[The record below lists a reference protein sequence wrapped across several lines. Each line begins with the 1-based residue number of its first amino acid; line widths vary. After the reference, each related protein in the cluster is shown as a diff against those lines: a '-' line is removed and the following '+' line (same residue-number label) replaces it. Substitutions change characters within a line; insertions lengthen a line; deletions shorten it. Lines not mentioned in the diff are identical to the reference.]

1 MRATAPASSPPP
13 GPLSRSPWPALGIC
27 SAGLFLAVLSTTMVS
42 VALQAIGAQLHAG
55 AARLE
60 WVVDAYV
67 LTYAA
72 LLIAGGAAGDR
83 RGRTAIF
90 QAGVALFGA
99 GSLAAALAPD
109 SGLLIA
115 ARIIQGTGPALLIPA
130 SLAIVR
136 AVFTDP
142 RQRAVAFGLW
152 STSSGVAMA
161 TGPALGGLIVEG
173 PGWRWVF
180 ALNVPLAVAVLAAAL
195 IWVPRL
201 PRSGSGPFDWAGALT
216 SATGLGLVAF
226 AVIEGQTRGWA
237 AAPVLV
243 AFAAGT
249 ALLALFTAAE
259 LRLARPGPAP
269 AAAAPATIRPA
280 VNGPAAAAPGTAG
293 AAGAAPVPPPPGQ
306 RARPE
311 PLVTVALFGRPAFA
325 LANLAA
331 LTVFFAFVGAIVY
344 FSAYFQQAQGR
355 SPMAAGLA
363 VGVPGVAYAAV
374 AAASG
379 RLVGRLGERMTLLAG
394 LVISGLAMLA
404 LCRLGPATPL
414 TAIWWN
420 FALLGGGIGL
430 CGTPMT
436 TLAMSAADGRRAG
449 MASAVLNA
457 SRQLGQVFGVA
468 VLGAL
473 VYGSL
478 PGRAAA
484 GPLDAAQR
492 LAFAAGLHH
501 ALVAAA
507 AALLGTAALIGG
519 WRGAVRHPGGKSSAA
534 RPRRRGLRRR
544 SGPPALPRGWPP
556 AAAGRGSRH

>member
-1 MRATAPASSPPP
+1 MPATAPRGGQ
-13 GPLSRSPWPALGIC
+13 GPAPASPWPVLLIC

-42 VALQAIGAQLHAG
+42 VALPAIGAQLHAG
-55 AARLE
+55 AAGLE

-72 LLIAGGAAGDR
+72 LLIAGGVAGDR
-83 RGRTAIF
+83 RGRSGIF

-99 GSLAAALAPD
+99 GSLAAALAPGT
-109 SGLLIA
+109 GLLIA
-115 ARIIQGTGPALLIPA
+115 ARIVQGTGPALLIPA

-136 AVFTDP
+136 AVFTSP

-180 ALNVPLAVAVLAAAL
+180 ALNVPLATAVLAAAL

-201 PRSGSGPFDWAGALT
+201 PRSASGPFDWAGALT
-216 SATGLGLVAF
+216 SVSGLGLLAF

-237 AAPVLV
+237 AAPVLA

-249 ALLALFTAAE
+249 ALLAAFTAAE
-259 LRLARPGPAP
+259 HRLARPGAVP
-269 AAAAPATIRPA
+269 AATRPA
-280 VNGPAAAAPGTAG
+280 ACGPAAEPGAAAGGPGARPGT
-293 AAGAAPVPPPPGQ
+293 PLPGQ

-311 PLVTVALFGRPAFA
+311 PLVTVGLFGRPAFA

-355 SPMAAGLA
+355 SPVAAGLA
-363 VGVPGVAYAAV
+363 VGVLGVAYAAV

-379 RLVGRLGERMTLLAG
+379 RLVGRFGERGTLLAG
-394 LVISGLAMLA
+394 LVLSGLAMLS
-404 LCRLGPATPL
+404 LCRLGPGTPL

-473 VYGSL
+473 VYGYL
-478 PGRAAA
+478 PGSAAA

-492 LAFAAGLHH
+492 LAFTAGLHH
-501 ALVAAA
+501 ALLAAA

-519 WRGAVRHPGGKSSAA
+519 WAA
-534 RPRRRGLRRR
+534 AGLRRRVLRRR
-544 SGPPALPRGWPP
+544 SGPAAPPRGWSP
-556 AAAGRGSRH
+556 AAAGRGSRR